1 MKNQCFWV
9 VGVEIQGS
17 ISDVLGSS
25 CLLNFHVKK
34 SSSWLDGI
42 VWSSEERLGLWRY
55 KFGNHQ

>member
-42 VWSSEERLGLWRY
+42 VWSSEERLGLWR
-55 KFGNHQ
+55 